1 MFGLIPYT
9 AKLANRETN
18 RNYLNPFSDD
28 FFRSFFTGEPE
39 MRTLKV
45 DVVDK
50 GDHYLLEADLP
61 GVNKEDVRVSI
72 DDGLLTV
79 AAEFNQAKE
88 ENEKNYVYHE
98 RLYGRTCR
106 SFNLEGIREDGIA
119 AEYKDGVLKLT
130 LPKSTEAAPGA
141 REIAIN

>member
-9 AKLANRETN
+9 AKLANREVN

-28 FFRSFFTGEPE
+28 FFRAFFEGEPE
-39 MRTLKV
+39 TRPLKV

-72 DDGLLTV
+72 DEGVLTI
-79 AAEFNQAKE
+79 AAETRQEKE
-88 ENEKNYVYHE
+88 EKDRNYVYHE
-98 RLYGRTCR
+98 RRYGRACR
-106 SFNLEGIREDGIA
+106 SFNLDGIKESDIA

-130 LPKSTEAAPGA
+130 LPKATEPAPSA

>member
-9 AKLANRETN
+9 AKLANREAT

-28 FFRSFFTGEPE
+28 FFRSFFDGEPE
-39 MRTLKV
+39 PRSLKV

-72 DDGLLTV
+72 DDGVLTI
-79 AAEFNQAKE
+79 AAETKNEKE
-88 ENEKNYVYHE
+88 EEGKNYVYHE
-98 RLYGRTCR
+98 RRYGRTCR
-106 SFNLEGIREDGIA
+106 SFNLDGIKESDIA

-130 LPKSTEAAPGA
+130 LPKATDPAPSA
-141 REIAIN
+141 REIEIN